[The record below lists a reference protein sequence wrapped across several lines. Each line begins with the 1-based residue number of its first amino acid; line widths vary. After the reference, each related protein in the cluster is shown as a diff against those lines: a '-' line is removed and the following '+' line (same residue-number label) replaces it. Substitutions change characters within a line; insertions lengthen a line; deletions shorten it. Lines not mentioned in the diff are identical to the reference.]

1 MQNKIICLIILIFL
15 NACGYTPLYQ
25 NNSNLNFSIEITELE
40 GDRKV
45 NEAIKSNLRR
55 FSKKSNEKINYEIKI
70 KTNLTKKTISKNKTG
85 TISQIK
91 LITKVTFIVKSNE
104 LEKTFLFSEEFKTW
118 ATPYSEEIP
127 RMASTWFF
135 IKAIRGDTT
144 IAVPSSINAGSW

>member
-25 NNSNLNFSIEITELE
+25 NNNNLNFSIEITDME

-91 LITKVTFIVKSNE
+91 LITKVTFIIKSNE
-104 LEKTFLFSEEFKTW
+104 LEQTFLFSEEFNIKKNNETIDEKEYEDNIKENMG
-118 ATPYSEEIP
+118 TSISEKLI
-127 RMASTWFF
+127 FNL
-135 IKAIRGDTT
+135 
-144 IAVPSSINAGSW
+144 SSLK

>member
-45 NEAIKSNLRR
+45 NEAIKSNLQR

-85 TISQIK
+85 AISQIK
-91 LITKVTFIVKSNE
+91 LITKVTFIIKSNE
-104 LEKTFLFSEEFKTW
+104 LEQTVLFSEEFNIKKNNETIDEKEYEDNIKENMG
-118 ATPYSEEIP
+118 TSISEKLI
-127 RMASTWFF
+127 FNL
-135 IKAIRGDTT
+135 
-144 IAVPSSINAGSW
+144 SSLK

>member
-45 NEAIKSNLRR
+45 NEAIKSNLQR
-55 FSKKSNEKINYEIKI
+55 FSKKSNEKINYKIKI

-85 TISQIK
+85 AISQIK
-91 LITKVTFIVKSNE
+91 LITKVTFIIKSNE
-104 LEKTFLFSEEFKTW
+104 LEQTVLFSEEFNIKKNNETIDEKEYEDNIKENMG
-118 ATPYSEEIP
+118 TSISEKLI
-127 RMASTWFF
+127 FNL
-135 IKAIRGDTT
+135 
-144 IAVPSSINAGSW
+144 SSLK

>member
-45 NEAIKSNLRR
+45 NEAIKSNLQR

-85 TISQIK
+85 AISQIK
-91 LITKVTFIVKSNE
+91 LITKVTFIIKSNE
-104 LEKTFLFSEEFKTW
+104 FEQTVLFSEEFNIKKNNETIDEKEYEDNIKENMG
-118 ATPYSEEIP
+118 TSISEKLI
-127 RMASTWFF
+127 FNL
-135 IKAIRGDTT
+135 
-144 IAVPSSINAGSW
+144 SSLK

>member
-25 NNSNLNFSIEITELE
+25 NNNNLNFSIEITELE

-45 NEAIKSNLRR
+45 NEAIKSNLQR

-85 TISQIK
+85 AISQIK
-91 LITKVTFIVKSNE
+91 LITKVTFVIKSNE
-104 LEKTFLFSEEFKTW
+104 LEQTFLLSEEFNIKKNNETIDEKEYEDNIKENMG
-118 ATPYSEEIP
+118 TSISEKLI
-127 RMASTWFF
+127 FNL
-135 IKAIRGDTT
+135 
-144 IAVPSSINAGSW
+144 SSLK